1 MTKENEQ
8 LLLLK
13 DSMTGYSIQERK
25 ADMIFRQ
32 LSVIIIATIFSLCFF
47 AAVSPVQ
54 AQDDVY
60 LLLNYPQTGPY
71 EQEGKD
77 EWRAAEMARLEINAA
92 GGILGKRVMM
102 MTTDTVSKPD
112 VAVSNVNE
120 ILDRYA
126 VKMVF
131 GGSSSAVAIAVSKV
145 CAERQVPFFATLT
158 YSTSTTGEEATR
170 YMFRECYDS
179 YAAANAIA
187 GYAKRSLEGKKFYY
201 ITSDYVWG
209 WTTEASL
216 RKFTHTEDKR
226 KHPGELAKFPSKNFT
241 KALQRARR
249 AKPDVLVLVLFGQ
262 EMATAIREATEM
274 GLKKKMQIIV
284 PNLTIGMAERGT
296 PQAME
301 GVIGAVPWCWK
312 VPYQYNYSRGKE
324 FVEKFANRY
333 NRYPS
338 TSAASAYT
346 IMYEYKAAVER
357 ARSFDSPAVIKALEG
372 HKYTLLKDQQ
382 EWRNFDH
389 QSIQT
394 VYVVRCNSPA
404 TVLKDKYHLDYF
416 DIIDSMPGNDAFI
429 GRGEWND
436 VRKGAGKPVYLERLR
451 GE

>member
-1 MTKENEQ
+1 
-8 LLLLK
+8 
-13 DSMTGYSIQERK
+13 
-25 ADMIFRQ
+25 
-32 LSVIIIATIFSLCFF
+32 
-47 AAVSPVQ
+47 
-54 AQDDVY
+54 
-60 LLLNYPQTGPY
+60 
-71 EQEGKD
+71 
-77 EWRAAEMARLEINAA
+77 
-92 GGILGKRVMM
+92 
-102 MTTDTVSKPD
+102 
-112 VAVSNVNE
+112 
-120 ILDRYA
+120 
-126 VKMVF
+126 
-131 GGSSSAVAIAVSKV
+131 
-145 CAERQVPFFATLT
+145 
-158 YSTSTTGEEATR
+158 
-170 YMFRECYDS
+170 
-179 YAAANAIA
+179 
-187 GYAKRSLEGKKFYY
+187 
-201 ITSDYVWG
+201 
-209 WTTEASL
+209 
-216 RKFTHTEDKR
+216 
-226 KHPGELAKFPSKNFT
+226 
-241 KALQRARR
+241 
-249 AKPDVLVLVLFGQ
+249 
-262 EMATAIREATEM
+262 
-274 GLKKKMQIIV
+274 MQIIV

-429 GRGEWND
+429 GRSGWND